1 MISEEKIGESIER
14 IRGKLMVRKERP
26 ILFSAPMVKA
36 ILEGRKTQTR
46 RVLKSPDPCC
56 YDPRPFPKQYE
67 VGMRLWVRETWTRGR
82 ANFEPKDGA
91 TWKAKNGSTGPYLY
105 RANQYANDKEITW
118 RPCIFMPRDASRITL
133 EIVNVRVERIQE
145 ISHDDV
151 LCEGTPLEGQFSP
164 RKQQLTIPQI
174 VFSHRW
180 DALNGKRGFGWD
192 KNPWVWVVEFK
203 RMEKSNG

>member
-1 MISEEKIGESIER
+1 MI
-14 IRGKLMVRKERP
+14 ERP
-26 ILFSAPMVKA
+26 ILFSGPMVKA

-67 VGMRLWVRETWTRGR
+67 VGMRLWVRETWQPIWKEYNKPPASTHEPEGWNINYVATGGVKEYHDEDRGI
-82 ANFEPKDGA
+82 
-91 TWKAKNGSTGPYLY
+91 TY
-105 RANQYANDKEITW
+105 RCI
-118 RPCIFMPRDASRITL
+118 PSIFMPRWASRITL
-133 EIVNVRVERIQE
+133 EVVNVRVERIQE

-151 LCEGTPLEGQFSP
+151 LCEGTPLEGQFAP

-180 DALNGKRGFGWD
+180 DALNGKRGFGWE

-203 RMEKSNG
+203 RV